1 MAQSLAILRLR
12 LITSRRSNGAIGG
25 GVAAAAIGDGAATA
39 MVVIG
44 DGAVTVAIGDGA
56 AVDGGG
62 GKLPNL
68 RPQMADQYRLLAEA
82 EELGAPG
89 RGCH

>member
-25 GVAAAAIGDGAATA
+25 GVAAAAIG
-39 MVVIG
+39 V
-44 DGAVTVAIGDGA
+44 GAVTAMATAVIGDGA

-68 RPQMADQYRLLAEA
+68 RPQMADQYSLLAEA
-82 EELGAPG
+82 EELGTLAASTAST
-89 RGCH
+89 